1 MFGSIIE
8 KKMFLN
14 IFILIIQVSFDN
26 LPVTHFPSVL
36 WVILAMWFFSCVQ
49 FKNVLV
55 YQKNMI
61 CLIFTIIKEMISFYE
76 YLIMVCWN
84 LHVGIRKT
92 THGAN
97 STEERIW
104 KKQTSKENWRRGKL
118 NWTFLPCLLYSFK
131 SREFFFFVLRLA

>member
-36 WVILAMWFFSCVQ
+36 WVILAMWFFFSCVQ

-55 YQKNMI
+55 YQKKFI
-61 CLIFTIIKEMISFYE
+61 YLAFTFIKEKISFYE

-131 SREFFFFVLRLA
+131 SKKFYFVLI

>member
-26 LPVTHFPSVL
+26 LPVTHFPFVL

-55 YQKNMI
+55 HQIKFI
-61 CLIFTIIKEMISFYE
+61 CLAFTFIKEKISFYE
-76 YLIMVCWN
+76 YLIMVWWN

-92 THGAN
+92 AHGAN

-118 NWTFLPCLLYSFK
+118 NWTFLPCLLYSLK
-131 SREFFFFVLRLA
+131 SKDFFFVLRLA